1 MKSRML
7 FGAAILLMV
16 AASVN
21 GQSLKIGYAD
31 ANYILSLLPESK
43 QAQTNIASHEKM
55 LQTQLEAKYKDYQT
69 KLAAYQQGAATMDEI
84 IRKDKEAELMALQQS
99 IQQFEG
105 DAQNSI
111 VKKQGDLLQPI
122 FKKIGEAIEAVAVE
136 NNYDF
141 IFSAGAQGVD
151 VLLYAKESHDVTLI
165 VLKKLGVDP
174 PAETK

>member
-7 FGAAILLMV
+7 LGVAVLLML
-16 AASVN
+16 AANVQ

-31 ANYILSLLPESK
+31 ANYILSLMPESK
-43 QAQTNIASHEKM
+43 QAQANITSHEKM
-55 LQTQLEAKYKDYQT
+55 LQSQLEAKYKDYQT
-69 KLAAYQQGAATMDEI
+69 KLAAYQQNAASFDEI
-84 IRKDKEAELMALQQS
+84 IRKDKESELIALQQS

-111 VKKQGDLLQPI
+111 AKKQSDLLQPI
-122 FKKIGEAIEAVAVE
+122 FKKIGEAIEAVATE

-151 VLLYAKESHDVTLI
+151 VLLYAKESLDVTSL

-174 PAETK
+174 PAGN